1 MFFIYNKLLVFVS
14 CVKIPNIFLQMP
26 SGVSTFQRFKR
37 FRGGYVFVSNPYI
50 LYITN

>member
-37 FRGGYVFVSNPYI
+37 FRGGCFYFKP
-50 LYITN
+50 LYIIYN

>member
-37 FRGGYVFVSNPYI
+37 FKRFRGGMFLFQTLIYYI
-50 LYITN
+50 